1 MKEKVNS
8 DFTAVVR
15 DEYGVHILKCK
26 ILDEHE
32 LLFQMLNKTK
42 NILLPVYRIKA
53 DYGVLRWALPKDK
66 FLRELYKEIEDSS
79 KLTKNIRR
87 ANLLGYY
94 SQFKLHYLI
103 NSYHETLEH

>member
-1 MKEKVNS
+1 MTEKHNS

-32 LLFQMLNKTK
+32 LLFQMFNKTK
-42 NILLPVYRIKA
+42 NILLPMYRIKA
-53 DYGVLRWALPKDK
+53 DYGCLRHIPPKDK
-66 FLRELYKEIEDSS
+66 FMKEFYKKIEDDS

-87 ANLLGYY
+87 KTLLRYY
-94 SQFKLHYLI
+94 SQFRLHYLI
-103 NSYHETLEH
+103 NSYHETVEH

>member
-1 MKEKVNS
+1 MKEKHNS

-26 ILDEHE
+26 ILDKHE

-53 DYGVLRWALPKDK
+53 DYGMLKMIKPDAFWKE
-66 FLRELYKEIEDSS
+66 REKEQT
-79 KLTKNIRR
+79 LTENVRR
-87 ANLLGYY
+87 KTLLCYY

-103 NSYHETLEH
+103 NAYHETVEH

>member
-26 ILDEHE
+26 ILNEHE
-32 LLFQMLNKTK
+32 LIFQMLNKTK
-42 NILLPVYRIKA
+42 NILLPAYRIKA
-53 DYGVLRWALPKDK
+53 DHGMLKRVKPDAFWKK
-66 FLRELYKEIEDSS
+66 IYKERA
-79 KLTKNIRR
+79 LTKSVKRKT
-87 ANLLGYY
+87 LLRYY
-94 SQFKLHYLI
+94 SSFKLHYLI